1 MNKLTMLGAAVAVA
15 LMASAA
21 SAQEVGVAVGSVEGR
36 DTVASVSYSPTAVT
50 GPFNTQVEFTYDTLV
65 GDNSFDADLVGVNL
79 VKVVNLT
86 DRLAVYGLGGVGY
99 AWTNVEDRA
108 TYTYG
113 AGVSYD
119 LTDNLRLDARVRE
132 VEAFDSN
139 TDAFTVSTVGFVA
152 RF

>member
-1 MNKLTMLGAAVAVA
+1 MNKLGIMAIAAVGLLA
-15 LMASAA
+15 ASAA
-21 SAQEVGVAVGSVEGR
+21 SAQEVGVSVGSVESR
-36 DTVASVSYSPTAVT
+36 DTVVSASYSPAVT

-79 VKVVNLT
+79 VKVINLT
-86 DRLAVYGLGGVGY
+86 DRLAVYGLGGIGY

-113 AGVSYD
+113 AGASYD

-139 TDAFTVSTVGFVA
+139 TDPFTVSTVGFVA

>member
-1 MNKLTMLGAAVAVA
+1 MNKLGIMAIAAVGLLA
-15 LMASAA
+15 ASAA
-21 SAQEVGVAVGSVEGR
+21 SAQEVGVSVGSVESR
-36 DTVASVSYSPTAVT
+36 DTVVSASYSPAVT

-79 VKVVNLT
+79 VKVINLT
-86 DRLAVYGLGGVGY
+86 DRLAVYGLGGIGY

-119 LTDNLRLDARVRE
+119 LTDNLRIDARVRE

>member
-21 SAQEVGVAVGSVEGR
+21 SAQEVGLSVGSVEGR
-36 DTVASVSYSPTAVT
+36 DTVASASYSPAVT

-65 GDNSFDADLVGVNL
+65 GDNSFDADLVGANL